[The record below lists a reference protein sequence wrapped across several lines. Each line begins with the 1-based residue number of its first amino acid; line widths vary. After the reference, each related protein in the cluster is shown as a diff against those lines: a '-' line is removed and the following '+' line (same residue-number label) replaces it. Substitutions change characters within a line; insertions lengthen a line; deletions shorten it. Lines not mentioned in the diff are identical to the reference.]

1 MRNSDYAI
9 RCKCGRLHG
18 VLSRSAPA
26 TRAIC
31 YCRDCQAYAH
41 ALGKPE
47 SILDPLGGT
56 EVVATLQQYITFDKG
71 ADSLAC
77 LSLREQG
84 LLRWYASCC
93 KTPIANITRDP
104 KLSYVGV
111 MHSCL
116 GTSASR
122 ESAFGPARV
131 VVNTK
136 HAKGKVSMSVVRTL
150 LGIAPTIASVI
161 RARINGT
168 WKRSPFFG
176 VNFEPMTKR
185 RVLTPEERKQAYDAV
200 NK

>member
-47 SILDPLGGT
+47 TILDSLGGT
-56 EVVATLQQYITFDKG
+56 EVVASVQQYVSFTKG

-77 LSLREQG
+77 LSLGERG

-93 KTPIANITRDP
+93 NTPIANITRDP
-104 KLSYVGV
+104 KLSYVGI
-111 MHSCL
+111 MHCCL
-116 GTSASR
+116 GTTASLD
-122 ESAFGPARV
+122 SVFGPARIA
-131 VVNTK
+131 VNTK
-136 HAKGKVSMSVVRTL
+136 HAKGKVARTNPL
-150 LGIAPTIASVI
+150 RALVSIARIMASVL
-161 RARINGT
+161 RARVNG
-168 WKRSPFFG
+168 
-176 VNFEPMTKR
+176 
-185 RVLTPEERKQAYDAV
+185 
-200 NK
+200 